1 MVVSGMNTYD
11 KMDGKFVFRP
21 MLKKQLEEYG
31 IGIISTLL
39 RAEPWSKRTY
49 GTGIEL
55 EEREDFVNS
64 FQKFAIE
71 NSRLGI
77 PVLLDLEASHGMQA
91 LGSVVYPL
99 NICTGYSFITEL
111 YGRMTS
117 LIAREL
123 FLSGN
128 HIGFMTILEMG
139 RDSCFGRTE
148 ESFGEDPLLISRMAA
163 SAAKSFKR
171 ENVSI
176 CAKHY
181 IAHGGASGGHMSA
194 DVCIGIR
201 ELREIHFPPAK
212 AATDAVAEL
221 VMIAYNSID
230 GIPCIANKRLIT
242 DILRDEFGFEDIV
255 MSDDGGLG
263 VVRELVPG
271 HSDCMA
277 AAVALNSGTDVSLGD
292 NCGIFL

>member
-1 MVVSGMNTYD
+1 
-11 KMDGKFVFRP
+11 

-39 RAEPWSKRTY
+39 RADPWSKRTY

-55 EEREDFVNS
+55 EEREDFINS

-128 HIGFMTILEMG
+128 HI
-139 RDSCFGRTE
+139 
-148 ESFGEDPLLISRMAA
+148 
-163 SAAKSFKR
+163 
-171 ENVSI
+171 
-176 CAKHY
+176 
-181 IAHGGASGGHMSA
+181 
-194 DVCIGIR
+194 
-201 ELREIHFPPAK
+201 
-212 AATDAVAEL
+212 
-221 VMIAYNSID
+221 
-230 GIPCIANKRLIT
+230 
-242 DILRDEFGFEDIV
+242 
-255 MSDDGGLG
+255 
-263 VVRELVPG
+263 
-271 HSDCMA
+271 
-277 AAVALNSGTDVSLGD
+277 
-292 NCGIFL
+292 